1 MKIIHFFCNP
11 FKLFYK
17 CKIHCSNELDYNICI
32 SNSILSKDLDSIK
45 ENETFFI
52 NSN

>member
-17 CKIHCSNELDYNICI
+17 CKIHCSNELDSNNICI

-45 ENETFFI
+45 ENESFFI
-52 NSN
+52 N